1 MPRYK
6 KVADEQKNKGRKRKI
21 AGIFMLLAGLLVAAS
36 DIGVTNSFWSEMS
49 AYLLGLGAFL
59 VPLALIICGIYLLAF
74 SGRFSISRR
83 VAAFLLLLICFLGL
97 AHHLFTPA
105 GQELDLYSFPEG
117 GGFIGGIILWTLRKI
132 AGTAGALIILVVL
145 GLASVLLLSRISL
158 QLLLVKIKN
167 SFSGISKREN
177 KKDVRRTEYSQPV
190 KQKNITVSKENTFN
204 PYRDGEFS
212 EFTEGLENQALL
224 KEFSEKLKSLQSAN
238 TL

>member
-36 DIGVTNSFWSEMS
+36 DIGVTSSFWSEIS

-83 VAAFLLLLICFLGL
+83 VAAFVLLLICFLGL

-117 GGFIGGIILWTLRKI
+117 GCFIGGIILWKFRKN
-132 AGTAGALIILVVL
+132 ARVDGALSIFVVIGL
-145 GLASVLLLSRISL
+145 GNGPLLSRDFF
-158 QLLLVKIKN
+158 QDFV
-167 SFSGISKREN
+167 G
-177 KKDVRRTEYSQPV
+177 
-190 KQKNITVSKENTFN
+190 
-204 PYRDGEFS
+204 
-212 EFTEGLENQALL
+212 
-224 KEFSEKLKSLQSAN
+224 
-238 TL
+238 

>member
-36 DIGVTNSFWSEMS
+36 DIGVTSSFWSEMS

-83 VAAFLLLLICFLGL
+83 VAAFVLLLICFLGL

-158 QLLLVKIKN
+158 QLLFVKIKN

-177 KKDVRRTEYSQPV
+177 KKDLRRTEYSQPV
-190 KQKNITVSKENTFN
+190 KQKNIIVSKENTFN

-212 EFTEGLENQALL
+212 EFTEGLEKPGAF
-224 KEFSEKLKSLQSAN
+224 KRIFGKKSLQSAN